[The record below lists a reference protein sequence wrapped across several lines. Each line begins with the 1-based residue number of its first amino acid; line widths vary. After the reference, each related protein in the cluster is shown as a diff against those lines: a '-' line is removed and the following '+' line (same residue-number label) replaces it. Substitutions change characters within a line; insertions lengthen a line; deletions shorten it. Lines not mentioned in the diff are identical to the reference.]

1 MKLDNIFG
9 KLIAI
14 TRGIYLFAPPSYSRI
29 DVFTPPRCRQIQWWF
44 SNSAISETRELA
56 EMIRQ
61 LDADYETA
69 NVPAIHLEIDR
80 VLKENFLNR
89 DLFDLRK
96 INTSKPSLFD
106 AAVGNAKDFASKL
119 CDKILA
125 AVNQLQ
131 PTWLILYP
139 LRGVISQSHEV
150 GFDGLSV
157 MAPEDAQKWQS
168 YEERYP
174 RTTSFNPAEGS
185 PERFSAPSVWGIESP
200 TARPGRPYT
209 WLICEVKG
217 TESGVTRIAA
227 DRMRTFLALLFARWH
242 PSSADFFVIKSDL
255 GEHRCSLQ
263 FAPPGNRNENA
274 ISCGS
279 IGRLMPSLPIDFRI
293 VEQSILHIRDWYSE
307 HYSADEERQRRS
319 ITASH
324 YVHRAIMADGFERFI
339 HYYISLD
346 ALFGERYKV
355 EESIKNALLR
365 MFPNDPNWTY
375 RADRLFDL
383 RNALTHG
390 GTSSIDGWKDLKAY
404 IRHVKTSPLADV
416 GLAAMTALRTYFD

>member
-29 DVFTPPRCRQIQWWF
+29 DVFTPPNCRQIQWWY

-61 LDADYETA
+61 LREDHANT

-80 VLKENFLNR
+80 VLKAHFLNR

-96 INTSKPSLFD
+96 INKSKFSLFD
-106 AAVGNAKDFASKL
+106 AAVGNAKEFASNL
-119 CDKILA
+119 WDKILA
-125 AVNQLQ
+125 AVDELQ

-139 LRGVISQSHEV
+139 LRGVVSQSHKI

-157 MAPEDAQKWQS
+157 MAPGDNDKWQGYGS
-168 YEERYP
+168 SYP

-185 PERFSAPSVWGIESP
+185 PERFSVPTVWGIELP
-200 TARPGRPYT
+200 TARTGRPFT
-209 WLICEVKG
+209 WLICKAKG
-217 TESGVTRIAA
+217 TKSSVTRIAA

-242 PSSADFFVIKSDL
+242 PSSADFFIFKSDL
-255 GEHRCSLQ
+255 GEHRCSIQ
-263 FAPPGNRNENA
+263 FAPAGNRDEDS
-274 ISCGS
+274 ISCGN
-279 IGRLMPSLPIDFRI
+279 IGRLMPSFPIDFSI
-293 VEQSILHIRDWYSE
+293 SEQSIIHIRRWLSACG
-307 HYSADEERQRRS
+307 SADEEKRRRA

-324 YVHRAIMADGFERFI
+324 YIHHAIMADSFERFI
-339 HYYISLD
+339 YYYISLD
-346 ALFGERYKV
+346 AMFGERYKV

-365 MFPNDPNWTY
+365 MFPNDPNWVY

-383 RNALTHG
+383 RNALIHG

-404 IRHVKTSPLADV
+404 IRHVKTSPMADV
-416 GLAAMTALRTYFD
+416 ALAAMTALRTYFD

>member
-1 MKLDNIFG
+1 MKIDNIFG

-14 TRGIYLFAPPSYSRI
+14 TRGIYLFAPASYSRI
-29 DVFTPPRCRQIQWWF
+29 DLFTPPRCRQVQWWF
-44 SNSAISETRELA
+44 SHNAISETRQLA

-61 LDADYETA
+61 LDPGYATA

-89 DLFDLRK
+89 DLFDLHK
-96 INTSKPSLFD
+96 INTSKFSLFD
-106 AAVGNAKDFASKL
+106 AAVGNAKEFASKL
-119 CDKILA
+119 WAKILA
-125 AVNQLQ
+125 AVNELQ
-131 PTWLILYP
+131 PAWLILYP
-139 LRGVISQSHEV
+139 LRGVISQSHDI
-150 GFDGLSV
+150 GFDGLSI
-157 MAPEDAQKWQS
+157 MAPGDANKWQS
-168 YEERYP
+168 YASRYP

-185 PERFSAPSVWGIESP
+185 PERFSAPTVWGIESP
-200 TARPGRPYT
+200 TARIDRPFT

-217 TESGVTRIAA
+217 TESSVTRIAA

-242 PSSADFFVIKSDL
+242 PSSADFFIIKSDL
-255 GEHRCSLQ
+255 GEHRCSLH
-263 FAPPGNRNENA
+263 FAQAGNRNENA

-279 IGRLMPSLPIDFRI
+279 IGRLMPSFPIDFTI
-293 VEQSILHIRDWYSE
+293 VEQSIVHIRRWYSA
-307 HYSADEERQRRS
+307 HHSANEETQRRAV
-319 ITASH
+319 TASH
-324 YVHRAIMADGFERFI
+324 YVHHAIMADGFERFI

-375 RADRLFDL
+375 RADGLFDL
-383 RNALTHG
+383 RNALIHG

-416 GLAAMTALRTYFD
+416 GLAAMTAFRTCFD